1 MQEGDPEAWWHE
13 SFKGHSDSKPKG
25 PEAIS
30 FDLTFVGAK
39 HVYGLPERATSMA
52 LKPTVGRPPPLQ
64 SSTKPEVGL
73 LHALAHS
80 ISGSLMPLRLLLV
93 HLAGL
98 HTSKGVARHLT
109 RMCGDV
115 DECSTSE
122 PYMPVSACTTYMFL
136 CTAA

>member
-52 LKPTVGRPPPLQ
+52 LKPTVGRPPPMH
-64 SSTKPEVGL
+64 SSTTLENGL
-73 LHALAHS
+73 LNAL
-80 ISGSLMPLRLLLV
+80 
-93 HLAGL
+93 
-98 HTSKGVARHLT
+98 SKLEFLQAT
-109 RMCGDV
+109 A
-115 DECSTSE
+115 STSLARVSGWSAYFE
-122 PYMPVSACTTYMFL
+122 RCGKAPYKDVWGRR
-136 CTAA
+136 